1 MDEQDKKRR
10 KREKQIKLQLR
21 PKHKNTSSP
30 YRGVYRST
38 RGWIAHVKMPTCRIC
53 LGPFETEKEAA
64 IAFNRKEVALV
75 GIPAVLNDIPNR
87 RYRLMGR
94 EVGWGWSGSRARNL
108 AAGPKQRT
116 SDPFDKGSQ

>member
-10 KREKQIKLQLR
+10 KREKQIQLQLR

-30 YRGVYRST
+30 YRGVYKSA
-38 RGWIAHVKMPTCRIC
+38 RGWIAQVKMPTYRIC

-64 IAFNRKEVALV
+64 IAFNRKEAALV

-87 RYRLMGR
+87 SYRLMGR
-94 EVGWGWSGSRARNL
+94 EVGEGWSGSRARNL
-108 AAGPKQRT
+108 TAGPQQRT